1 MPKYSRS
8 RNRSDLVGGTILEDI
23 AIPAV
28 FAVVRHG
35 IMRKR
40 GAGTRK
46 DTGAKKNKT
55 RRVRFSR
62 KHR

>member
-1 MPKYSRS
+1 MPTCTNS
-8 RNRSDLVGGTILEDI
+8 RNLVGGTILEDL

-28 FAVVRHG
+28 FAVVRQG

-40 GAGTRK
+40 GTGKGKGTKR
-46 DTGAKKNKT
+46 NKT